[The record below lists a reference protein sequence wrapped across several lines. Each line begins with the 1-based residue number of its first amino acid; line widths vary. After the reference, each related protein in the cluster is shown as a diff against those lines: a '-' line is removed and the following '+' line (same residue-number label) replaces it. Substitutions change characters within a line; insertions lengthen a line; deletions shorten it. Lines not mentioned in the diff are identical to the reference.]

1 MQIESL
7 KLFCDVVRL
16 HSFSHG
22 AKENGVL
29 QSAASQTVTGLERHL
44 GIRLIDRSHRPFEMT
59 PQGKL
64 FYDGCREILQRYTD
78 LETVVRGVQQDVN
91 SVVHAAAI
99 YSVGLADMSRYV
111 QRFSQSHPQ
120 ARVQLEYL
128 HPDRVYER
136 VLEEAV
142 DFGVVSYPQRRK
154 ELTVIPWREEQMLV
168 VVPPGHRFAK
178 RRSVRVEELAFEK
191 FVALDRDLAVRRE
204 IDRLFKHHGIEVD
217 VALEFDNIEAIK
229 RAVEV
234 GQGIAILPEPTL
246 ARETALGTL
255 NVLEIENEKFSRP
268 LGIIHRRGKK
278 FYPNTQD
285 FLELLLKNGSNGT
298 HKTKQIRG

>member
-1 MQIESL
+1 MQVESL

-16 HSFSHG
+16 RSFSRG
-22 AKENGVL
+22 AAENGVL

-64 FYDGCREILQRYTD
+64 FYDGCREILHQYTD
-78 LETVVRGVQQDVN
+78 LETTVRGVQQDVN

-99 YSVGLADMSRYV
+99 YSVGLADMSRHV

-120 ARVQLEYL
+120 VRVQLEYL

-154 ELTVIPWREEQMLV
+154 ELTVIPWREERMLV
-168 VVPPGHRFAK
+168 VVPPGHRLAK
-178 RRSVRVEELAFEK
+178 RRSIRINELASEK
-191 FVALDRDLAVRRE
+191 FVALDRDLVVRRE
-204 IDRLFKHHGIEVD
+204 IDRLFKRHGIEVD
-217 VALEFDNIEAIK
+217 VTLEFDNIEAIK

-255 NVLEIENEKFSRP
+255 VVLEMEGETLLRP

-285 FLELLLKNGSNGT
+285 FLELLLQNGRNGI
-298 HKTKQIRG
+298 HKMKKTKG